1 MIKNIDNILSR
12 GEGVGL
18 SSKDWKEKFE
28 ADLSW
33 RIKIGEGGGLEDF
46 LTGAASINILGGH
59 Y

>member
-33 RIKIGEGGGLEDF
+33 RIKIGEGGGGDWRIF
-46 LTGAASINILGGH
+46 
-59 Y
+59 

>member
-33 RIKIGEGGGLEDF
+33 RIKIGEGGG
-46 LTGAASINILGGH
+46 GIGGFFNGSSVN
-59 Y
+59 

>member
-1 MIKNIDNILSR
+1 M
-12 GEGVGL
+12 GL